1 MNKKE
6 VHKIAPNLSKI
17 GNKKHGFSV
26 PDTYFNTI
34 EDGVLAEINTSKIIL
49 DKTNYKIP
57 DNYFNNVEDTIISKL
72 KIEAL
77 EKEATNS
84 IPEGYFE
91 TLEDRVLEKIKE
103 TSKVKTLK
111 RISKYIAPIAIAASF
126 LLVFLLNNTPNTIT
140 FNDLTTTEIEEF
152 IDNDMLYY
160 DAESIALVFPDV
172 TLEDTNFIST
182 LSDTEVENYLNEND
196 LESLLLEN

>member
-6 VHKIAPNLSKI
+6 VHKIAPTLSKI
-17 GNKKHGFSV
+17 GHKKHGFSV

-34 EDGVLAEINTSKIIL
+34 EDGVLAEINTSKINL
-49 DKTNYKIP
+49 DKRNYKVP
-57 DNYFNNVEDTIISKL
+57 DNYFKNIEDTIISKL
-72 KIEAL
+72 KVQAL
-77 EKEATNS
+77 EKAATNAV
-84 IPEGYFE
+84 PEDYFE
-91 TLEDRVLEKIKE
+91 TLEDRVLDKIND

-126 LLVFLLNNTPNTIT
+126 LLIFLLKNTPSTIT
-140 FNDLTTTEIEEF
+140 FDDLTTTEIEDF

-160 DAESIALVFPDV
+160 DAESIALVFPEV

-182 LSDTEVENYLNEND
+182 LSDSEVENYLNEND